1 MTTVFTIM
9 GYGGMALAVICLVL
23 AVVLFIRWDIPKVI
37 GDITGHT
44 ERKTIERIRNEGY
57 EANRSKKSILQ
68 PAAVTGKIKV
78 RRTETT
84 PLSSKRH
91 EYEKKSGISSE
102 RTGADR
108 ESAVARDGMEANTIL
123 HINAFDEET
132 TMLDSSLSG
141 QEETVVLLDN
151 RLSDREETAVL
162 DDEDPGRAETS
173 VLSTW
178 NEKPEVLPGYTFA
191 DGGKITA
198 SGHDVEKIN
207 GGGDMRESEEAT
219 TVLSENS
226 VEGVIQLQ
234 DEIITQPGTVVKV
247 LDFVI
252 VHTDHSI
259 A

>member
-57 EANRSKKSILQ
+57 EVNRSKKSILQ

-78 RRTETT
+78 RKTETT
-84 PLSSKRH
+84 PLSSKKH
-91 EYEKKSGISSE
+91 GYEKKSGISSGG
-102 RTGADR
+102 TGADR
-108 ESAVARDGMEANTIL
+108 ESAVARDGMETNTVL

-132 TMLDSSLSG
+132 TMLDISLSG
-141 QEETVVLLDN
+141 KEETVVLDN
-151 RLSDREETAVL
+151 RLSDGEETAVL
-162 DDEDPGRAETS
+162 DDADSGRAETS
-173 VLSTW
+173 VLSTS
-178 NEKPEVLPGYTFA
+178 NEQPEVLPGYTFA
-191 DGGKITA
+191 DGIEITA